1 MEQPV
6 KGLVESSLLLF
17 KQTLPAGQGPRLV
30 FFPGMTRGQAGP
42 KSDEQKLVGFR
53 KFILICFGHF
63 FVLPGFGHLAESLL
77 ITKSFRHGRITSFGV
92 MIVPANNQAASAWE
106 GKNNRFQIVGSIPPL
121 SFAGWMRIFAG
132 PCLYFNANGLPNLSS
147 LLELAVGGGSQF
159 LLGCRRRLLRTP

>member
-53 KFILICFGHF
+53 KFILICFSHF

-77 ITKSFRHGRITSFGV
+77 ITKSFRRGRIVPFGV
-92 MIVPANNQAASAWE
+92 IVCLLTTKRFRP
-106 GKNNRFQIVGSIPPL
+106 GKGKIINFKSLAQYLRFVFQERCG
-121 SFAGWMRIFAG
+121 
-132 PCLYFNANGLPNLSS
+132 
-147 LLELAVGGGSQF
+147 F
-159 LLGCRRRLLRTP
+159 LLGLVYTLMQMDCQT